1 VPPTGLELERS
12 VPSARR
18 LSMRVVAYLR
28 VSTNGQAEHGF
39 GLDVQDAQVREWAKA
54 HGHDVVRVCRDEAI
68 SGTAD
73 AVDRP
78 GLACA
83 IGAVPDD
90 ADAVVVARLDR
101 LARTLTVQE
110 AILAAIWRDGGAVHS
125 VDQGEVKQDDP
136 DDPFRTAMRQMAGV
150 FAQLDRAM
158 IVKRLRDGRKA
169 KTAAGGHGVGAYP
182 FGHSK
187 DGPVEREQ
195 GVLDRVRVLRAA
207 GTSWSRVADD
217 LNGRVSFGPRTAD
230 RWTAATAAHLGRKAQ
245 IA

>member
-1 VPPTGLELERS
+1 
-12 VPSARR
+12 
-18 LSMRVVAYLR
+18 MKIVAYLR

-39 GLDVQDAQVREWAKA
+39 GLDVQDAQVKEWATA
-54 HGHDVVRVCRDEAI
+54 HGHDVVRVCRDEAV
-68 SGTAD
+68 SGAAD
-73 AVDRP
+73 VVDRP

-83 IGAVPDD
+83 MGAVPAD

-101 LARTLTVQE
+101 LARSLTIQE
-110 AILAAIWRDGGAVHS
+110 AILAAIWRDGGAVYS

-158 IVKRLRDGRKA
+158 IVKRLREGRKA

-207 GTSWSRVADD
+207 GTSWSQVADD

-230 RWTAATAAHLGRKAQ
+230 RWTAAKAAHLGRKAQ

>member
-1 VPPTGLELERS
+1 
-12 VPSARR
+12 
-18 LSMRVVAYLR
+18 MRVVAYLR

-54 HGHDVVRVCRDEAI
+54 HGHDVVRTCRDEAV
-68 SGTAD
+68 SGAAD

-83 IGAVPDD
+83 MGAVPAD

-101 LARTLTVQE
+101 LARSLTVQE
-110 AILAAIWRDGGAVHS
+110 ALLAAIWRDGGAVYS

-169 KTAAGGHGVGAYP
+169 KTAAGGHGVGQYP

-230 RWTAATAAHLGRKAQ
+230 RWTAATAAHLGRKAS